1 MKKSLTLFLFFLLSG
16 NFACTDDYDFRPYEP
31 EKSTVQELTLLKY
44 NFLADGET
52 ALADFSN
59 IENYGSWVLDERG
72 LTFDGQDGA
81 ASISVWTAVSL
92 SKNV

>member
-52 ALADFSN
+52 ALADFSM
-59 IENYGSWVLDERG
+59 GFSL
-72 LTFDGQDGA
+72 L
-81 ASISVWTAVSL
+81 SL
-92 SKNV
+92 SGLITTPLTLMNAA

>member
-72 LTFDGQDGA
+72 LTFDGQDDA
-81 ASISVWTAVSL
+81 ALYLCLLYTSDAADE
-92 SKNV
+92 